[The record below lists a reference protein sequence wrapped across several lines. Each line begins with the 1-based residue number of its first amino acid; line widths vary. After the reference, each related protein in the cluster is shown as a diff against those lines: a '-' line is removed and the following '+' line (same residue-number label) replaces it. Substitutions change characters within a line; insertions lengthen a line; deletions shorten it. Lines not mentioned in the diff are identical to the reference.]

1 MAEPVANETG
11 RELNMGRDSSWLI
24 SADIIAVFLALIGQI
39 FLTRALVTEDYG
51 IFIIALD
58 IFATAFLIIDLGL
71 PTILTRDGA
80 KSVNKI
86 WAAIWR
92 IYRIQAVCMVPFV
105 VVSLIGITI
114 FVEDW
119 KLLMPLLLTCML
131 VALAHIFSYAP
142 RSGLRT
148 SGYASLE
155 AWTKV
160 IERLVS
166 MVGYVTLYFLG
177 STSVESYALAFLL
190 GAVVGL
196 FSAVIFAYN
205 VLQVNLGDEDL
216 SSLGPCWVDNKSLI
230 LQALPFAVT
239 LGILPYVIR
248 IEKFIVAGSMGVDA
262 AALFHVAQIA
272 WLAGLVVPQAMR
284 AALLPILG
292 QWQDNEEKFIS
303 SVEKSLD
310 LCFGLLPFGLIGG
323 ALLIQ
328 LLLPVAFPTQY
339 TDGSL
344 GASASDLFMI
354 LLVGWCLTL
363 LATPSYTALQA
374 GKNPWMFT
382 IFIATVVAFATV
394 LGFLLISS
402 LANSPKYGLYGAA
415 MASTLSSAFLLF
427 ASIHLAKL
435 WVIIR
440 QRSIELISTICLA
453 SITCFGFISESSL
466 MFSGLLLFLFT
477 PRGWRAMM
485 TTDS

>member
-1 MAEPVANETG
+1 MAESVSNTTG

-24 SADIIAVFLALIGQI
+24 GADIIAVFLALIGQI
-39 FLTRALVTEDYG
+39 VLTRSLATEDYG

-80 KSVNKI
+80 KSVDNI
-86 WAAIWR
+86 WPAIWR

-105 VVSLIGITI
+105 VIALIGITT

-119 KLLMPLLLTCML
+119 KLLMPLLFTCMI

-142 RSGLRT
+142 RSGLRAA
-148 SGYASLE
+148 GYASIE

-166 MVGYVTLYFLG
+166 MAGYLTLFYFG
-177 STSVESYALAFLL
+177 STSVEAYALAFLL
-190 GAVVGL
+190 GAVLGL
-196 FSAVIFAYN
+196 ISSLMFAYN
-205 VLQVNLGDEDL
+205 FLRTRHEPGDL
-216 SSLGPCWVDNKSLI
+216 SSLGPCWIDYKSLI

-292 QWQDNEEKFIS
+292 QWQGDEEKFLS

-310 LCFGLLPFGLIGG
+310 ICFGLLPIGLFAG
-323 ALLIQ
+323 ALLIR
-328 LLLPVAFPTQY
+328 LLLPVAFPVQY

-374 GKNPWMFT
+374 GKNPWIFT
-382 IFIATVVAFATV
+382 TFIAAVVVFATI

-402 LANSPKYGLYGAA
+402 LANSTTNGLYGAA
-415 MASTLSSAFLLF
+415 IASTLSSAFLLF
-427 ASIHLAKL
+427 ASIHLSKL
-435 WVIIR
+435 WEIIR
-440 QRSIELISTICLA
+440 HRSVELISTICLA

-466 MFSGLLLFLFT
+466 IFSGVLLFLFT

-485 TTDS
+485 TTAS